1 MKNLKRSAMLAG
13 AGAAMACAVAAS
25 ANDEYLLIWST
36 LDGGGGLLSGGDY
49 ELVATIGQ
57 PEGATVLTGDD
68 VELIGGYWV
77 VAAPPERV
85 PCLPDFNLDGFVDF
99 FDYDEFVGSFESGA
113 VKADF
118 NRDGFIDFFDYD
130 GFVGAFEQGC

>member
-1 MKNLKRSAMLAG
+1 
-13 AGAAMACAVAAS
+13 
-25 ANDEYLLIWST
+25 
-36 LDGGGGLLSGGDY
+36 
-49 ELVATIGQ
+49 
-57 PEGATVLTGDD
+57 
-68 VELIGGYWV
+68 